1 MQIPTPN
8 EYLGFGYKGLVF
20 CRNNDWLMENMDKEL
35 TVAQMGADK
44 LAKNIPNAKDV
55 FKTCMGR

>member
-1 MQIPTPN
+1 
-8 EYLGFGYKGLVF
+8 
-20 CRNNDWLMENMDKEL
+20 MENMDKEL

-44 LAKNIPNAKDV
+44 LAKNTPNAKDV